1 MKGKPKQE
9 FEIKTPKLFGEKAV
23 GKTFAEKS
31 KNIIGRKF
39 TVYAKDIWE
48 RSQKYYY
55 KFDFKIEDLKDDK
68 LVTSFKG
75 HEISRAFISK
85 SVRKFSTRIDLYIK
99 GKTKSDFILV
109 LKPLIITTMNVKTS
123 VSRNIRREVKRF
135 LELYI
140 RENTL
145 DKIVQDIISDNLQ
158 RDLKKSLNAIYPI
171 STVEIRKSEVKLK

>member
-1 MKGKPKQE
+1 MKGKSKQE
-9 FEIKTPKLFGEKAV
+9 FEIRTPELFGEKTI
-23 GKTFAEKS
+23 GKTFADKS
-31 KNIIGRKF
+31 KKLVGRKF

-55 KFDFKIEDLKDDK
+55 KFDFKVEGLEDNN

-75 HEISRAFISK
+75 HDISRAFISK
-85 SVRKFSTRIDLYIK
+85 FVRKFSTRIDLYVK
-99 GKTKSDFILV
+99 GKTKDNFTLV

-123 VSRNIRREVKRF
+123 VAENIRKEVRRF

-140 RENTL
+140 KENTL
-145 DKIVQDIISDNLQ
+145 DRIVQDIISDDLQ

-171 STVEIRKSEVKLK
+171 STLEIRKSEVK